1 MAHPENRWTVL
12 PEKPELQEILQK
24 ELGISPL
31 LSRLLVNRNITSPE
45 DASKFLFST
54 LNDLTSPFLMKG
66 MKKACRRIVEAI
78 YRKEKICV
86 YGDYDADGVTGTA
99 VLKHFLQSVGAEVT
113 FYIPDRLTEGY
124 GLHISSLEQI
134 RADGVSLVITV
145 DCGSSDNEA
154 VRFAREHGMD
164 IIITDHHEVPEHLP
178 DAFAILNPMQ
188 KDCPFSFKHLAGVG
202 VAFYLVIALRKVLRE
217 EGYWADRQ
225 PPNLRDYLDLVALG
239 TLADIVP
246 LIEENRLFVK
256 HGIDVMSQSTR
267 PGIIA
272 LKKVSRVE
280 SGSITPDIVSFRIA
294 PRINAAGRL
303 GKASKAALLLT
314 TDNPSEA
321 YHLAR
326 ELDDANAERQY
337 IESTI
342 FKQACRLIE
351 ESETAAHQNIIVLGS
366 SEWHPGVIGIGAAR
380 LVERYY
386 RPAILIAFE
395 GDIGHGS
402 ARSIE
407 AFHIYNGL
415 KECEDLLE
423 KFGGHEFAA
432 GLTIAKHNIDTFR
445 ERLNALVVQ
454 AINPDDLVPKLCI
467 DAAID
472 LSQIDEAFIEEIR
485 CLAPFGTHNPAPL
498 FLSGVF
504 SASDP
509 RIVGNGHL
517 KMRTAGKRTNLD
529 IIGFGMAELM
539 PDTASPLR
547 AVFSPEIN
555 VWQGIKRI
563 QLTIKDL
570 RIETT

>member
-54 LNDLTSPFLMKG
+54 LSDLTSPFLMKG

-239 TLADIVP
+239 TL
-246 LIEENRLFVK
+246 
-256 HGIDVMSQSTR
+256 
-267 PGIIA
+267 
-272 LKKVSRVE
+272 
-280 SGSITPDIVSFRIA
+280 
-294 PRINAAGRL
+294 
-303 GKASKAALLLT
+303 
-314 TDNPSEA
+314 
-321 YHLAR
+321 
-326 ELDDANAERQY
+326 
-337 IESTI
+337 
-342 FKQACRLIE
+342 
-351 ESETAAHQNIIVLGS
+351 
-366 SEWHPGVIGIGAAR
+366 
-380 LVERYY
+380 
-386 RPAILIAFE
+386 
-395 GDIGHGS
+395 
-402 ARSIE
+402 
-407 AFHIYNGL
+407 
-415 KECEDLLE
+415 
-423 KFGGHEFAA
+423 
-432 GLTIAKHNIDTFR
+432 
-445 ERLNALVVQ
+445 
-454 AINPDDLVPKLCI
+454 
-467 DAAID
+467 
-472 LSQIDEAFIEEIR
+472 
-485 CLAPFGTHNPAPL
+485 
-498 FLSGVF
+498 
-504 SASDP
+504 
-509 RIVGNGHL
+509 
-517 KMRTAGKRTNLD
+517 
-529 IIGFGMAELM
+529 
-539 PDTASPLR
+539 
-547 AVFSPEIN
+547 
-555 VWQGIKRI
+555 
-563 QLTIKDL
+563 
-570 RIETT
+570 